1 MTDRAT
7 LSSGSLLNRY
17 RRRLVLWL
25 TAGVLAAGMVG
36 YGAGLQDAQRR
47 LVAQESDNERLLRE
61 VSELRDRNYQARLEL
76 ARLESEVAVDSQ
88 ALNEA
93 RSTIAGLEQ
102 RNAALESDLGFYR
115 SIMAPSETEK
125 GFRVDSFRLNS
136 APESGVYHYSLMV
149 TQVGNNDRFLS
160 GRIRITFSGASEVS
174 PDEPG
179 GSDSGEH
186 PDSADTLALHE
197 LADNVEKDGIEY
209 RFRYFQAIDGRLK
222 LPEGFTPAQ
231 VRMQVTARSRGEKLL
246 DRSWRWSEL
255 LAAGQSNS

>member
-1 MTDRAT
+1 MTDQAPI
-7 LSSGSLLNRY
+7 SAGSLLNRY

-25 TAGVLAAGMVG
+25 AAGVLAAGIVG

-47 LVAQESDNERLLRE
+47 LVALESDNERLLRE

-76 ARLESEVAVDSQ
+76 ARLESELAVDSQ

-115 SIMAPSETEK
+115 SIMAPSEAEK
-125 GFRVDSFRLNS
+125 GFQVDSFRLNP
-136 APESGVYHYSLMV
+136 APESDVYHYSLVV

-160 GRIRITFSGASEVS
+160 GRIRITFSGASE
-174 PDEPG
+174 
-179 GSDSGEH
+179 
-186 PDSADTLALHE
+186 TLALHE
-197 LADNVEKDGIEY
+197 LTDNVKKDGIEY
-209 RFRYFQAIDGRLK
+209 RFRYFQAVNGRLK

-231 VRMQVTARSRGEKLL
+231 VRMQVTARSRGENLL
-246 DRSWRWSEL
+246 DRTWKWSEL